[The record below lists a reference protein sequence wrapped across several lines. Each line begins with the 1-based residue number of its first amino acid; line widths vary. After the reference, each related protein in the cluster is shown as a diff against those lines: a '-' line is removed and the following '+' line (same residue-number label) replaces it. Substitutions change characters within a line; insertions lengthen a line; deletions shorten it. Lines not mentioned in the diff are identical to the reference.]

1 MENWKDIIGYEGLY
15 QVSNLGNVKSLS
27 KTVLNRGKY
36 PSISKEKIFKYRID
50 KYGYALFRFTK
61 NNKRKNILG
70 HRLVALAFLP
80 NPENKPQVN
89 HIDGNKLNNNMDN
102 LEWNTAKENV
112 NHSWRNGLSNSK
124 KGKDSHLSK
133 LTEKEVL
140 EIREIGRKYTLNKVA
155 KMYNVTIMT
164 IHNIIERKRWKH
176 I

>member
-1 MENWKDIIGYEGLY
+1 MY

-89 HIDGNKLNNNMDN
+89 HIDGNKANNRLEN
-102 LEWNTAKENV
+102 LEWCTDSENKI
-112 NHSWRNGLSNSK
+112 HAYKNGLMVGGNQYSK
-124 KGKDSHLSK
+124 HKIKNNLPRYK
-133 LTEKEVL
+133 
-140 EIREIGRKYTLNKVA
+140 
-155 KMYNVTIMT
+155 
-164 IHNIIERKRWKH
+164 
-176 I
+176 